1 MKPGRPCIWV
11 FAALLSF
18 GSAASDSLTP
28 PPSAEKDKRT
38 KAEVEALI
46 EKEGSAQPGWWD
58 SVPLNFP
65 QTLDLTMSKPA
76 PNSGWNPQK
85 NVGQY
90 FWSIINE
97 NSNKWKEGIKFGQHL
112 TTVNK
117 DNPDKV
123 KEAMRQVAHLYQ
135 DCLQDYARAAYFRKK
150 CGDTDEEDIAIC
162 YWKLGS
168 KEMAK
173 DVLMAYGD
181 DDTRHG
187 SIIKLWADIGEIGTA
202 LKLAE
207 TKSTAKEDIA
217 WLMAGDACRLAG
229 RIPEALDYYNRVLK
243 ADPKSCGRDVG
254 QSKKRA
260 QANIDA
266 IKVFDT
272 LDLSRVPDGKFQS
285 SSAGYTGPVTVEV
298 TVKASRIE
306 DIKVTQH
313 TEKQYYG
320 SLTETP
326 RQIIAKQSVRGI
338 DTFSSA
344 TITSE
349 AIVNSTAK
357 ALANAMKPTSV
368 K

>member
-1 MKPGRPCIWV
+1 MHCCALIVV
-11 FAALLSF
+11 FLVTVGAGAA
-18 GSAASDSLTP
+18 DSVTP

-38 KAEVEALI
+38 KAEIEALV
-46 EKEGSAQPGWWD
+46 EKEGTTPPSWWE
-58 SVPLNFP
+58 SVQLNYP
-65 QTLDLTMSKPA
+65 QTLDLSMAKPP

-90 FWSIINE
+90 FWSVINE
-97 NSNKWKEGIKFGQHL
+97 NSSKWKEGIKFAQHVA
-112 TTVNK
+112 TVNK
-117 DNPDKV
+117 DDPEKV
-123 KEAMRQVAHLYQ
+123 KQALRQVAHLYQ

-150 CGDTDEEDIAIC
+150 CGDTAEEDIAVC

-168 KEMAK
+168 REMAK
-173 DVLMAYGD
+173 EVLTAYGD

-187 SIIKLWADIGEIGTA
+187 TVIKLWADMGEIATA

-207 TKSTAKEDIA
+207 IKSHDKTDIA
-217 WLMAGDACRLAG
+217 WLMAGEACRLAG

-243 ADPKSCGRDVG
+243 ADQKFCGRDFN

-260 QANIDA
+260 QASIDA
-266 IKVFDT
+266 IKVFDS
-272 LDLSRVPDGKFQS
+272 LDLKLIPDGKYQS
-285 SSAGYTGPVTVEV
+285 SSAGYTGPVTLEV
-298 TVKASRIE
+298 TVKANRIE

-326 RQIIAKQSVRGI
+326 RQIIAKQSVKGI

-349 AIVNSTAK
+349 AIINATAK
-357 ALANAMKPTSV
+357 ALAGGMKPV
-368 K
+368 RAENR